1 MSNTVL
7 SPNWRSPLDK
17 LAAKIGD
24 VREQYNVVND
34 TYDTWRYDGIQ
45 WNLIT
50 SKSATDIMTQSISA
64 VTGTS
69 PNYAITGTTITSSAN
84 TFDKLSSS
92 VNTMFDTIGE
102 SFKKN
107 LRVAEIYSKDT
118 GKHIRSELQYRRSP
132 GELWTPL
139 ERFKIFE

>member
-24 VREQYNVVND
+24 VREQYNVVKD
-34 TYDTWRYDGIQ
+34 TYDTWRYDGMQ
-45 WNLIT
+45 WNLLS
-50 SKSATDIMTQSISA
+50 SKPATDIMTQSISA

-92 VNTMFDTIGE
+92 VNTMFDAIGE

>member
-69 PNYAITGTTITSSAN
+69 PKYAITGSTITSSAN

-92 VNTMFDTIGE
+92 VNTMFDAIGE

>member
-1 MSNTVL
+1 M
-7 SPNWRSPLDK
+7 DK
-17 LAAKIGD
+17 FKIGD
-24 VREQYNVVND
+24 FREQYNMVKD
-34 TYDTWRYDGIQ
+34 TYDTWQYDGMQ
-45 WNLIT
+45 WNLLS
-50 SKSATDIMTQSISA
+50 SKPATDVMSQSISA

-69 PNYAITGTTITSSAN
+69 PNYAITGSAN

-92 VNTMFDTIGE
+92 VNTMFDAIGE

-139 ERFKIFE
+139 ERFKIYE

>member
-7 SPNWRSPLDK
+7 SPNWRSP

-69 PNYAITGTTITSSAN
+69 PNYAITGTTITSSTN

-92 VNTMFDTIGE
+92 ANTMFDAIGE